1 MSLSPCVGLSRGKFQ
16 HPIVHSYWQSNVA
29 VFFRAHKL
37 SFCWC
42 LKKTWKNGYQR
53 KSLLNQNHNR
63 AVTTYGKK
71 NKTKLFRSV
80 GYTSVRLVSNNIFI
94 IFSNVVHLF
103 KSVFLPTVPKR
114 CPLNLCTLYG
124 ASFFFIEPI
133 FLYIH
138 QNTEHNLQRSKDD
151 VCFIFFCWTN

>member
-1 MSLSPCVGLSRGKFQ
+1 ML
-16 HPIVHSYWQSNVA
+16 
-29 VFFRAHKL
+29 VFEKNR
-37 SFCWC
+37 
-42 LKKTWKNGYQR
+42 KNGYQR
-53 KSLLNQNHNR
+53 KSLLNQDHNMT
-63 AVTTYGKK
+63 VTTYEK

-94 IFSNVVHLF
+94 IFSNMVHLL

-133 FLYIH
+133 FFIRTPSTTCSKVKMTFALY
-138 QNTEHNLQRSKDD
+138 
-151 VCFIFFCWTN
+151 FFFWTNKSIWILTSTCISRVWWWDFC